1 MYCFILC
8 YQDEIVI
15 EIGDFIYVFCF
26 DDDFWCEGQLVL
38 YILLYLYI
46 VIVFSGFYYRI
57 I

>member
-38 YILLYLYI
+38 YIVLYLYI
-46 VIVFSGFYYRI
+46 VIVFSGFY
-57 I
+57 